1 MLKNKKKNHKRASRE
16 KGVALLIAII
26 TLLLVTAITAGI
38 VLMANTESNTSTNFK
53 DEQRAFFSARAG
65 IEEVRD
71 RFRANTTVTADSLYT
86 LLPTTAP
93 GSGSTGVIYVL
104 NPLNGETV
112 APWTSTNKYADDEIC
127 KETTAVTCSSGYPS
141 GSYYTSKTASTTYQA
156 SSGAVMDWKWVRIQ
170 PKLNNAFGTGY
181 AVNGVST
188 TSSFV
193 CWKDGSPY
201 ELASSV
207 AATTTTL
214 ACPSPNLPVYVLTT
228 LAVTPS
234 GSRRMLQTEI
244 AQDQLNFTAPSALT
258 MDGTSDLFSGGTA
271 NNWGVSGV
279 DTTVAGCGS
288 NTGAGNKPAIGVP
301 DGTPT
306 AGSTPATGDIKNV
319 INGVYGNSGNGV
331 GNQQSS
337 GIPSGNLNNYPGLA
351 ASPDV
356 ENVSSVLPGNK
367 LDTTTD
373 LTSLVSAL
381 KVSATQ
387 PVVAAGT
394 QISGNGGLFNSIDT
408 HGNPQPQIVYANG
421 DLTLTG
427 SSTGY
432 GILVVTGTLTMKGTV
447 TWNGIILVVGSGV
460 VQTDGTNQFN
470 GAVVVAKTTGGSLGS
485 PIFNVNGGG
494 NGSVNYSSGCVAQA
508 TLQPTFHMIS
518 IRELMN

>member
-1 MLKNKKKNHKRASRE
+1 MLKNAKKNRKQANRE
-16 KGVALLIAII
+16 KGVALLIAIM

-71 RFRANTTVTADSLYT
+71 RFRKNTVVSADSLYT

-93 GSGSTGVIYVL
+93 GSGATGVIYVL
-104 NPLNGETV
+104 NPLNSETV

-127 KETTAVTCSSGYPS
+127 KETSTVSCTSGYPS

-156 SSGAVMDWKWVRIQ
+156 SSGAALDWKWVRIQ
-170 PKLNNAFGTGY
+170 PKTNNAFGAGY
-181 AVNGVST
+181 AVNGTT
-188 TSSFV
+188 TSASFV

-201 ELASSV
+201 ELASAV
-207 AATTTTL
+207 AGATTTTT
-214 ACPSPNLPVYVLTT
+214 ACPSPNLPVYVLTA

-258 MDGTSDLFSGGTA
+258 LDGTTDLFSGGSA
-271 NNWGVSGV
+271 GNWGVNGV
-279 DTTVAGCGS
+279 DHTVPTCGA
-288 NTGAGNKPAIGVP
+288 NTGAGNVPAIGVP
-301 DGTPT
+301 DGTPAT
-306 AGSTPATGDIKNV
+306 GNGKGPNAATGDIANV
-319 INGVYGNSGNGV
+319 INGVNGQNS
-331 GNQQSS
+331 SS
-337 GIPSGNLNNYPGLA
+337 GIPSNNTTNYPGLA

-356 ENVSSVLPGNK
+356 ENVSSVLPANK

-373 LTSLVSAL
+373 LTSLVSTL
-381 KVSATQ
+381 KASATQ
-387 PVVAAGT
+387 PVVASGT
-394 QISGNGGLFNSIDT
+394 KISGNGGLFNSIDSN
-408 HGNPQPQIVYANG
+408 GNPQPQIVYANG
-421 DLTLTG
+421 DLTLSG

-432 GILVVTGTLTMKGTV
+432 GILIVTGTLTMKGTV
-447 TWNGIILVVGSGV
+447 TWNGIILVVGTGV

-470 GAVVVAKTTGGSLGS
+470 GAVVVANTSTGTLGS

-508 TLQPTFHMIS
+508 SLQPTFHVIS